1 MEQDQG
7 RIILPFQL
15 PIVLRE
21 AGCEDVTAA
30 TSALGHCIN
39 QEPFLPEPLCSVPVL
54 RLYHQ
59 LLFIYGF
66 ITAFQSFSFKLF
78 FQSSRVSEERLVKAL
93 AMAEYKV
100 SLPLGPLPSLGRILS
115 LCFILLEIKSVSRAP
130 KTRLTFLLLSIVS

>member
-1 MEQDQG
+1 M
-7 RIILPFQL
+7 
-15 PIVLRE
+15 LRE

-115 LCFILLEIKSVSRAP
+115 LCFNPLGDKVSQQGP
-130 KTRLTFLLLSIVS
+130 EDQVDFFVT